1 MKIVSYIVMLCLIA
15 VACKSPDTETT
26 QTNANTVQAA
36 WDEMMV
42 VHDEVMPKMGEITR
56 LKKQI
61 AAKDSTAAVLEEL
74 TVAEDGMWN
83 WMHNLTSLEELKK
96 MEKATALQQLKT
108 ETATIVGVREQINM
122 SIASGQQ
129 LLNNEI
135 EANNGK

>member
-1 MKIVSYIVMLCLIA
+1 MKIVSYILMLCLIA